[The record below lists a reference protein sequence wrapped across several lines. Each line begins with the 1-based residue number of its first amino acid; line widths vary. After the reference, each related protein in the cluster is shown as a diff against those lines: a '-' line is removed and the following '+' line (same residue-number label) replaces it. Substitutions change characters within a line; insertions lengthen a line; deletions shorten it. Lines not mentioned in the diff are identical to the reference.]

1 MEVELPAH
9 MNTAAHA
16 GSPTQLVMNPVAKQ
30 DDRKADEFAY
40 DRPRT
45 EEPNLCC
52 PNIQSSCLACLFPIH
67 NLGGCYVLQENKAV
81 LVQHWGKVTT
91 VLKEPGIYCINVFG
105 RQLTY
110 RSLRHRVLDTPGLG
124 VKCLDCK
131 SNPILVGGAIY
142 YKVEGVQASVLAVQD
157 LKKYI
162 ISQFEVVLKQVCSR
176 YPYEADE
183 ENPSCLKSESH
194 RIGRELC
201 ELMQERLN
209 FCGVRVLSAALTD
222 LSYAPEIAQPMLM
235 RQQAEA
241 MVKARELIVQ
251 GAVLM
256 TEGAV
261 RDMEEKGHT
270 FSDEEKA
277 LLIRNMLSMICGRD
291 KGTG

>member
-1 MEVELPAH
+1 MALLARSD
-9 MNTAAHA
+9 T
-16 GSPTQLVMNPVAKQ
+16 
-30 DDRKADEFAY
+30 
-40 DRPRT
+40 RT
-45 EEPNLCC
+45 
-52 PNIQSSCLACLFPIH
+52 H
-67 NLGGCYVLQENKAV
+67 THKR
-81 LVQHWGKVTT
+81 VTT

-142 YKVEGVQASVLAVQD
+142 YKVEGVEASVLAVQD

-291 KGTG
+291 KGMG